1 MYITKCM
8 VVEKKIEGL
17 VKTVFAKKV
26 ERRNINMGKGGKN
39 TNAVGKEKEDDN
51 IFDKNNNFQDFDN
64 ILLDVRLRKALLFLF
79 KYVYPTKIQKLA
91 IPYILKGNDVIL
103 NSKTGSGKTM
113 AYLIPVVQN
122 LIKFNIN
129 EKEHLKFF
137 YKCIIISP
145 TEELCLQIYDV
156 VEKLCTYVKT
166 IVTVNHNVNKSFYED
181 PTILVTTPKLLCNY
195 KKKKKKKKNQDILS
209 NLKIL
214 ILDEADILHTYEF
227 QKPINALTHHYLS
240 KSFAKK
246 YQVIMA
252 SATLKKTISY
262 STSFFLHNPFYLTTE
277 GGEML
282 DCKSHLAKGDKSR
295 NTSDNVTTDAAND
308 LGVDKRKDHCSQNNI
323 PQMVTP
329 TFRGMSFY
337 YLYDDEVTKYIY
349 LYFLINNKNIKYK
362 SIIFTRTIGDAYKI
376 KIFLT
381 YLNISSAV
389 LNPHHS
395 ILIKQNVILAF
406 NSSKFYFLICPQFH
420 KKKLKNFKGGD
431 HNTELEHIQ
440 GEDLDLI
447 EDAETGVTFPEEED
461 DFDSDYGVNE
471 LASREEEKI
480 AGGETNDKEEKIAD
494 GETND
499 KEEKIA
505 DGETNDKEEKIAD
518 GETNDK
524 EEKIADGETNDKE
537 EKIAGGETNDKEE
550 KIADGETND
559 KEEKIAGGETNDKE
573 EKIADGET
581 NDKEEKIAGGETN
594 DKEEKIAD
602 GETNDKE
609 EKIAGGETNDKE
621 EKIADGET
629 NDKEEK
635 IAGGETNDKE
645 EKIADGEAIPD
656 EKNDVDSD
664 SQSESSYMSEDSNEE
679 RDFLYNRGLDFKSV
693 TCVVNF
699 DMPEDKETFIHR
711 IGRTG
716 RLNKIGT
723 IISLVNEKKEEE
735 KNIIN
740 RIKKENICIMSRK
753 NIHPNKIEAFR
764 YRVESTLGKC
774 TYKRIKFLIQKELLY
789 QSLKSSQLK
798 EFFTLHV
805 NEKKNINKIVKT
817 FNDKIIPYK
826 LIKDRNQ
833 SIFLSKSNKINNSNS
848 NYNSNSNN
856 NNNNIQDRNKNK
868 NKQQREPLVQK
879 YKGGFI
885 ITQKGYEDQLRKEPE
900 NEVADPFK
908 LPALCG
914 KRLRHYMFNKYV
926 KHNINPR
933 EVKDFSNKKR
943 KKNNKY

>member
-1 MYITKCM
+1 
-8 VVEKKIEGL
+8 
-17 VKTVFAKKV
+17 
-26 ERRNINMGKGGKN
+26 MGKGGKN
-39 TNAVGKEKEDDN
+39 TNAVGKGKDDDM
-51 IFDKNNNFQDFDN
+51 FDKNSNFQDFDN
-64 ILLDVRLRKALLFLF
+64 ILLDVRLRKALLYLF
-79 KYVYPTKIQKLA
+79 NFVYPTKIQKLA

-103 NSKTGSGKTM
+103 NSKTGSGKTI

-195 KKKKKKKKNQDILS
+195 IMEKKKKKNQDILS

-227 QKPINALTHHYLS
+227 QKPINALTRHYLP

-246 YQVIMA
+246 YQIIMA
-252 SATLKKTISY
+252 SATLKKTISS

-277 GGEML
+277 GGEIL
-282 DCKSHLAKGDKSR
+282 DCKSHLSKGDKSR
-295 NTSDNVTTDAAND
+295 GTNDTSISAVADD
-308 LGVDKRKDHCSQNNI
+308 LGVDKRRDECGKNNV

-337 YLYDDEVTKYIY
+337 YVYDEEVTKYIY
-349 LYFLINNKNIKYK
+349 LYFLINNKSIQYK

-406 NSSKFYFLICPQFH
+406 NNSKFYFLICPQFH
-420 KKKLKNFKGGD
+420 KKKSKNCKGGD
-431 HNTELEHIQ
+431 DNTELEHIK
-440 GEDLDLI
+440 GENLDSI
-447 EDAETGVTFPEEED
+447 EDAETEVTLPEQEA
-461 DFDSDYGVNE
+461 DFDCDYGVNE
-471 LASREEEKI
+471 LASREEEEI
-480 AGGETNDKEEKIAD
+480 PGCETNDKEKEISS
-494 GETND
+494 GEAND
-499 KEEKIA
+499 KEKEISS
-505 DGETNDKEEKIAD
+505 GEANDKEKEIPG
-518 GETNDK
+518 GEANDK
-524 EEKIADGETNDKE
+524 EREISSGEAKDKEKEISSGEANDKE
-537 EKIAGGETNDKEE
+537 KETPGGEV
-550 KIADGETND
+550 
-559 KEEKIAGGETNDKE
+559 
-573 EKIADGET
+573 
-581 NDKEEKIAGGETN
+581 
-594 DKEEKIAD
+594 
-602 GETNDKE
+602 
-609 EKIAGGETNDKE
+609 
-621 EKIADGET
+621 
-629 NDKEEK
+629 
-635 IAGGETNDKE
+635 
-645 EKIADGEAIPD
+645 IPD
-656 EKNDVDSD
+656 DQNDVDSD
-664 SQSESSYMSEDSNEE
+664 SQSESSYMSEDPNEE

-711 IGRTG
+711 IGRTC

-723 IISLVNEKKEEE
+723 IISLVHENKEEE
-735 KNIIN
+735 KKIIN
-740 RIKKENICIMSRK
+740 RIKKENICIMSKK

-774 TYKRIKFLIQKELLY
+774 TYKKIKFLIQKELLY

-833 SIFLSKSNKINNSNS
+833 SIFLSKSNKIKNNSRNSSRNSSRNNSSNNSNS
-848 NYNSNSNN
+848 NNSNSNN
-856 NNNNIQDRNKNK
+856 NNSSNNNNNNNIQGRNK
-868 NKQQREPLVQK
+868 NKQQKEPLVQK

-914 KRLRHYMFNKYV
+914 PRLRHYMYNKYV
-926 KHNINPR
+926 KHKINPR
-933 EVKDFSNKKR
+933 EVKGPLNKKR
-943 KKNNKY
+943 KKNNKH

>member
-195 KKKKKKKKNQDILS
+195 IKEKKKKKNQDILS

-524 EEKIADGETNDKE
+524 EEKIA
-537 EKIAGGETNDKEE
+537 
-550 KIADGETND
+550 
-559 KEEKIAGGETNDKE
+559 
-573 EKIADGET
+573 
-581 NDKEEKIAGGETN
+581 
-594 DKEEKIAD
+594 
-602 GETNDKE
+602 
-609 EKIAGGETNDKE
+609 
-621 EKIADGET
+621 
-629 NDKEEK
+629 
-635 IAGGETNDKE
+635 GGETNDKE

-933 EVKDFSNKKR
+933 EWKR
-943 KKNNKY
+943 PQSGESCRECQHRGRHVTKAPLYNFVQCFPPFFVS